1 MWHMVATRSLIR
13 FPFAALLLA
22 LLALRLLAPV
32 GFMPAFDHGA
42 VTIVACPGA
51 VPAMPMAGHSD
62 HHKGAFHQ
70 LCPYAAA
77 ATVAALAP
85 VLALLLATIIFP
97 SAVLIGGSPQAF
109 AGTTARGPP
118 RLRGP
123 PHPA

>member
-1 MWHMVATRSLIR
+1 MRRMAVTPSPVRSA
-13 FPFAALLLA
+13 FAAILLA

-42 VTIVACPGA
+42 VTIVACPDA
-51 VPAMPMAGHSD
+51 VPAMAMAGHSNHD
-62 HHKGAFHQ
+62 KAAFHQ

-85 VLALLLATIIFP
+85 VLAPLLATIIFL
-97 SAVLIGGSPQAF
+97 SAALIARSPRTF
-109 AGTTARGPP
+109 IGTSARGPP

-123 PHPA
+123 PLPA